1 MGVDMSLQVSA
12 VVVKQLHESLSR
24 KQGRIFLSE
33 VVSSISNDRAG
44 IVLDCSQ
51 ARLMDRPAI
60 YLLLCCL
67 EEAIK
72 HDSDVKLA
80 AIPADARAILKLTG
94 VDRLFECFDTNAEA
108 IISFRRLPVD
118 LNSEVRVPFGSL
130 QVPVNAA

>member
-1 MGVDMSLQVSA
+1 MTLQVSA

-24 KQGRIFLSE
+24 KQGRIFLGD
-33 VVSSISNDRAG
+33 VVSSISNDRVG
-44 IVLDCSQ
+44 IVLDCSR
-51 ARLMDRPAI
+51 ARLLDRPAI

-80 AIPADARAILKLTG
+80 AIPAEAKAILKLTG

-118 LNSEVRVPFGSL
+118 LNSEVHVPFGSL
-130 QVPVNAA
+130 QAPENAA

>member
-1 MGVDMSLQVSA
+1 MTVQVSA

-24 KQGRIFLSE
+24 KQGHIFLSD
-33 VVSSISNDRAG
+33 VVNSISNDRAG
-44 IVLDCSQ
+44 IVLDCSR
-51 ARLMDRPAI
+51 ARQLDRPAI

-80 AIPADARAILKLTG
+80 AMPAEARAILKLTG
-94 VDRLFECFDTNAEA
+94 VDRVFESFDTNAEA

-118 LNSEVRVPFGSL
+118 LNSEVHVPFGSL
-130 QVPVNAA
+130 RAPANPA

>member
-1 MGVDMSLQVSA
+1 MTLQVST

-33 VVSSISNDRAG
+33 VVNSVSNDRAG

-51 ARLMDRPAI
+51 TRQMDRPAI

-80 AIPADARAILKLTG
+80 AIPAEAKAILKLTG
-94 VDRLFECFDTNAEA
+94 VDRLFECYDTNAEA
-108 IISFRRLPVD
+108 IISFRRLQVD
-118 LNSEVRVPFGSL
+118 LNSEVHVPFGSL
-130 QVPVNAA
+130 RAPEIAA

>member
-1 MGVDMSLQVSA
+1 MTLQVST
-12 VVVKQLHESLSR
+12 VVVKQLPETLSR
-24 KQGRIFLSE
+24 KQGRIFLSD

-44 IVLDCSQ
+44 IVLDCSR
-51 ARLMDRPAI
+51 ARQMDRPAI

-80 AIPADARAILKLTG
+80 AIPADAKAILKLTG

-118 LNSEVRVPFGSL
+118 LNSEVHVPFGSL
-130 QVPVNAA
+130 RAPANPA

>member
-1 MGVDMSLQVSA
+1 MTLQVST

-33 VVSSISNDRAG
+33 VVNSVSNDRAG
-44 IVLDCSQ
+44 IVLDCSRVRQ
-51 ARLMDRPAI
+51 MDRPAI

-94 VDRLFECFDTNAEA
+94 VDRVFECFDTNAEA
-108 IISFRRLPVD
+108 VFASPQTPETEGWVI
-118 LNSEVRVPFGSL
+118 RVP
-130 QVPVNAA
+130 PP

>member
-1 MGVDMSLQVSA
+1 MTMQVCA
-12 VVVKQLHESLSR
+12 VVVKQLPETLSR
-24 KQGRIFLSE
+24 KQGRIFLSD
-33 VVSSISNDRAG
+33 VVRSISIDRAG
-44 IVLDCSQ
+44 IVLDCSR
-51 ARLMDRPAI
+51 ARQLDRPAI

-80 AIPADARAILKLTG
+80 AMPAEAKAILKLTG

-118 LNSEVRVPFGSL
+118 LNSKVDVPFGSHWA
-130 QVPVNAA
+130 PENAA